1 MKCIPFIFY
10 LRLKYGTDKIN
21 GGQRWVQSVRPSGV
35 AVVTV
40 VGGTLTSHPFGAGV
54 AKYESRC
61 IQWYLN
67 NVWEHHYGD
76 WELMDRLI
84 VWLAATLAAPP
95 LPCVIST
102 TLHTER
108 HITSYT
114 SHFSPHSCHK
124 ISYRYTTNEWRVNYL
139 AVQLHRI

>member
-1 MKCIPFIFY
+1 MFFHFHFYFIRDWNKE
-10 LRLKYGTDKIN
+10 LIRSTVERCD
-21 GGQRWVQSVRPSGV
+21 GQRWVQSVRPSGV

-114 SHFSPHSCHK
+114 SHLSPFLPQY
-124 ISYRYTTNEWRVNYL
+124 IIQIYYWWVT
-139 AVQLHRI
+139 HRL